1 MGLTA
6 WKASTE
12 KVSLK
17 DGSLTVEVRGLNL
30 DDIRALI
37 QTHFVD
43 LENVVDLYL
52 ATNGPT
58 FSMNA
63 ATMFMVEMVNR
74 TPALAANI
82 IALCAVPEEGEEFTA
97 ILDAARKLNAV
108 AQVLLL
114 SAILRL
120 SCEDV
125 GGPKA
130 ALALLTGFLAQNLPP
145 EMAAKLKQGRASI
158 R

>member
-17 DGSLTVEVRGLNL
+17 DGSLTVEVRGLSL
-30 DDIRALI
+30 DDLRALI

-52 ATNGPT
+52 AANGPV

-63 ATMFMVEMVNR
+63 ATAFMLEMVNR
-74 TPALAANI
+74 APALSANI
-82 IALCAVPEEGEEFTA
+82 IALCVVPEEGEEFSA
-97 ILDAARKLNAV
+97 VLDAARRLNAV
-108 AQVLLL
+108 AQVILL

-130 ALALLTGFLAQNLPP
+130 ALALLTGFLAQSLPP
-145 EMAAKLKQGRASI
+145 ETATKLEQGRASI